1 MREFP
6 GLKRDDDARSPA
18 ARMTGGK
25 TDLMDVVKMI
35 SPGAKQPTLSS
46 RLTAAKKVLK
56 DAHQLV
62 AQHVSP
68 HIDVHDV
75 SSDRDIAV
83 KCATLEGSEAQA
95 LEKAVGLMRLMPL
108 SGVAWVRWEPAAL
121 SLP

>member
-1 MREFP
+1 
-6 GLKRDDDARSPA
+6 
-18 ARMTGGK
+18 MTGGK